1 MIEAAIKKYSRID
14 VLVNNAGMIR
24 RSPAVDYSEE
34 DWTKVIEVNLS
45 AVFRL
50 SQLAGRKM
58 IKQGSGKIINIASL
72 LSFQGGIEASNQGF
86 PVEGLGQIADR
97 PGLQSSRAIA
107 LDGEGGDENEWQAIS
122 PGKQVGLQV
131 EPAHGRHSD
140 IRDHARC
147 VTQMRRSQELLGRR
161 ERMDGVAK
169 RSHEVVGRCA
179 NGPIIVDD

>member
-1 MIEAAIKKYSRID
+1 MPGVLRLSAAAI
-14 VLVNNAGMIR
+14 
-24 RSPAVDYSEE
+24 
-34 DWTKVIEVNLS
+34 NLS
-45 AVFRL
+45 RC
-50 SQLAGRKM
+50 LAGSSLR
-58 IKQGSGKIINIASL
+58 IAGPPHINGSASPIGSFARCRA

-86 PVEGLGQIADR
+86 PIEGLGQIADR

-131 EPAHGRHSD
+131 ETAHGRHSD

-147 VTQMRRSQELLGRR
+147 VTQMGRSQELLGRR
-161 ERMDGVAK
+161 EGMDGVAK